1 VFAVEGDFSS
11 VSACSAVRILVLS
24 ISFQIE
30 GIRIGSGNLF
40 LIAGPC
46 VIESE
51 EHALFM
57 AEVIK
62 GVTRSL
68 NFPFI
73 FKASYDKANRTSIR
87 SFRGLGLTEGLR
99 ILKKV
104 KDEVHVPIL
113 TDVHQAADV
122 AKVAEVADILQ
133 IPAFLCRQTD
143 LVVAAAMT
151 DRAVNIKKGQFISPW
166 DMRHVVEKC
175 RAAGN
180 ERVFVTERGASFG
193 YNNLVVD
200 MRSLAIMR
208 KFAPVV
214 FDATHSVQLP
224 SVSSGDGDQPATSG
238 GQPEFIP
245 LLARAAVAAGVDG
258 VFMEVH
264 NNPSAAKSDG
274 ANALESAKL
283 RDVLKELLAVQG
295 ALAGAHVKP

>member
-1 VFAVEGDFSS
+1 MTS
-11 VSACSAVRILVLS
+11 
-24 ISFQIE
+24 SFQIDNV
-30 GIRIGSGNLF
+30 RVGSGDLF

-51 EHALFM
+51 DHALRM
-57 AEVIK
+57 AEIIK

-87 SFRGLGLTEGLR
+87 SFRGPGMKEGLR

-104 KDEVHVPIL
+104 KDEVHIPVL
-113 TDVHQAADV
+113 TDVHETANVPA
-122 AKVAEVADILQ
+122 VAEVVDVLQ

-143 LVVAAAMT
+143 LIAAAALSG
-151 DRAVNIKKGQFISPW
+151 RPVNIKKGQFVSPW
-166 DMRHVVEKC
+166 DMKHAVEKC
-175 RAAGN
+175 HDAGN
-180 ERVFVTERGASFG
+180 SQVFVTERGSSFG

-208 KFAPVV
+208 RFAPVV

-224 SVSSGDGDQPATSG
+224 SAGHGDEDSPATSG

-245 LLARAAVAAGVDG
+245 VLARAAVAAGVDG
-258 VFMEVH
+258 VFVEVH
-264 NNPSAAKSDG
+264 DNPKEAKSDG
-274 ANALESAKL
+274 ANALDTRLL
-283 RDVLKELLAVQG
+283 RGVLKELLSVKS
-295 ALAGAHVKP
+295 ALEAAHSTP

>member
-1 VFAVEGDFSS
+1 VTT
-11 VSACSAVRILVLS
+11 
-24 ISFQIE
+24 SFQLDNV
-30 GIRIGSGNLF
+30 RIGSGNLF
-40 LIAGPC
+40 LIGGPC

-73 FKASYDKANRTSIR
+73 FKASYDKANRTSMR
-87 SFRGLGLTEGLR
+87 SYRGPGLAEGLR
-99 ILKKV
+99 ILKRV
-104 KDEVHVPIL
+104 KDEVHLPVL
-113 TDVHQAADV
+113 TDVHETTDV

-143 LVVAAAMT
+143 LIVAAAMT
-151 DRAVNIKKGQFISPW
+151 DRVVNIKKGQFASPW
-166 DMRHVVEKC
+166 DMRHAVEKC

-180 ERVFVTERGASFG
+180 DKVFVTERGSSFG

-208 KFAPVV
+208 KFVPVV

-224 SVSSGDGDQPATSG
+224 SASADGDDAVSG

-245 LLARAAVAAGVDG
+245 VLARAAVAVGVDG
-258 VFMEVH
+258 IFLEVH
-264 NNPSAAKSDG
+264 DNPKEAKSDG
-274 ANALESAKL
+274 ANALESTKL
-283 RDVLKELLAVQG
+283 RAVLKELQAVRG
-295 ALAGAHVKP
+295 ALTAAYLTP

>member
-1 VFAVEGDFSS
+1 MST
-11 VSACSAVRILVLS
+11 
-24 ISFQIE
+24 SFQIDNL
-30 GIRIGSGNLF
+30 RIGSGTLF

-51 EHALFM
+51 KQALFM

-87 SFRGLGLTEGLR
+87 SFRGPGLAEGLR

-113 TDVHQAADV
+113 TDVHEMEDV
-122 AKVAEVADILQ
+122 AKVAEVADVIQ

-151 DRAVNIKKGQFISPW
+151 DRVINIKKGQFVSPW
-166 DMRHVVEKC
+166 DMKHVVEKC

-180 ERVFVTERGASFG
+180 EKVFVTERGASFG

-208 KFAPVV
+208 KFVPVV

-224 SVSSGDGDQPATSG
+224 SAGAEGEHAVSG

-245 LLARAAVAAGVDG
+245 VLARAAVAAGVDG

-264 NNPSAAKSDG
+264 DNPKEAKSDG
-274 ANALESAKL
+274 ANALESTKL
-283 RDVLKELLAVQG
+283 RGLLKELQAVH
-295 ALAGAHVKP
+295 AATDNAHRTP